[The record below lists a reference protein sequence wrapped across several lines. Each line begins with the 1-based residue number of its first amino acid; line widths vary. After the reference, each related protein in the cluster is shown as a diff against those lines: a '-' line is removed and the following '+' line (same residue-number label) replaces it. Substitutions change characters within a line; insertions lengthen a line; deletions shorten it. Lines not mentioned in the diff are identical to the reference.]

1 MVAPIQ
7 LNIMTIYIAR
17 MGRWLI
23 YHEYVAIFVVADHL
37 YVHCMYIRYCTHVLH
52 TSTCCI
58 ACYDNYLRLHLT
70 YVYTVHVQCVV
81 LHSSVPEC
89 WIVYSNN
96 CRRSPLA
103 KYQLMTV
110 FAITKTCRILK
121 KHQHF
126 ENMMSLFSVN
136 VKIRKSIGFS
146 DLMISYRRSHSYHYN
161 NDNILL
167 NSINHIS
174 SYCVDV
180 PLPEYVRGQ
189 RYRNYNNG

>member
-70 YVYTVHVQCVV
+70 YVYMYNVLYCIPQCLNVG
-81 LHSSVPEC
+81 LYTATIAGDPHSP
-89 WIVYSNN
+89 
-96 CRRSPLA
+96 
-103 KYQLMTV
+103 
-110 FAITKTCRILK
+110 
-121 KHQHF
+121 
-126 ENMMSLFSVN
+126 
-136 VKIRKSIGFS
+136 SIS
-146 DLMISYRRSHSYHYN
+146 
-161 NDNILL
+161 
-167 NSINHIS
+167 
-174 SYCVDV
+174 
-180 PLPEYVRGQ
+180 
-189 RYRNYNNG
+189 